1 MVLNLII
8 SIYFKISIVFCV
20 FFILFFMIDTERFK
34 KFVGLNK
41 NEKFD
46 YSDFILM
53 MMVSS
58 VFWPLFLLTIK
69 RNVKTQI
76 KK

>member
-1 MVLNLII
+1 MILNLII
-8 SIYFKISIVFCV
+8 STYFKISIVFCV